1 MWDGVVTRAA
11 MVMVVAVAGA
21 WLIAKLSGELI
32 RHLAQRRF
40 RPLLSKLYRSCYQP
54 YRTLLILA
62 VLRICMHWTGLK
74 GAVLRGFQHGLLV
87 ALLGSA
93 AWLTI
98 KVLYILED
106 TAFRRFPIEVAD
118 NRRARRARTQ
128 IGMLRRLTAASVTV
142 LAMAIAL
149 TTFAP
154 LRTFGASLIASAGVV
169 GLVAGLAAHATL
181 SHVFAGLQL
190 AFTDALRLDDVVV
203 IENEWGHIEEIR
215 LTYVVVRLWDE
226 RRLVLPT
233 SYFTTAPFQN
243 WTRND
248 ARVLGSVLLHLDYC
262 APVEELRRET
272 RRILETS
279 PLWDGRTWILQV
291 IDSTPSTMVIR
302 VLASAADAP
311 TAWDLRCVLRER
323 LILFMQTDYPQCLPR
338 VRALRV

>member
-1 MWDGVVTRAA
+1 MTRATL
-11 MVMVVAVAGA
+11 VTVAAIGGA

-32 RHLAQRRF
+32 RRLAQRRF
-40 RPLLSKLYRSCYQP
+40 RPLLSKLYRSCYRP
-54 YRTLLILA
+54 YTVLLFFGA
-62 VLRICMHWTGLK
+62 LRIALPWTGLK
-74 GAVLRGFQHGLLV
+74 GTVPHGLQHALLV
-87 ALLGSA
+87 ALVGSA

-98 KVLYILED
+98 KVLYIAED

-128 IGMLRRLTAASVTV
+128 IGMLRRLTAVSVTV
-142 LAMAIAL
+142 LALAVVL

-203 IENEWGHIEEIR
+203 IEDEWGHIEEIR

-233 SYFTTAPFQN
+233 SYFTMAPFQN

-248 ARVLGSVLLHLDYC
+248 ARVLGSVLLHLDYS
-262 APVEELRRET
+262 APVDELRRET
-272 RRILETS
+272 RRILEAS

-291 IDSTPSTMVIR
+291 VDSTPSTMVVR
-302 VLASAADAP
+302 VLASAANAP
-311 TAWDLRCVLRER
+311 TAWDLRCALRER
-323 LILFMQTDYPQCLPR
+323 LIFFLQTDYPQCLPR
-338 VRALRV
+338 VRVPVV